1 MSRLAMDIAKSHKG
15 GVLLMKIYKVGIIG
29 CGNIARS
36 HANAYKKIPNVE
48 IITAAELDQNRREKF
63 SVDFGLSTSYED
75 YTEMLKEENL
85 DIVSVCTWPK
95 THCDATYKAASSGVK
110 GIMCEKPM
118 AVNLKEADQM
128 LEVCMKHNVRLAIG
142 HQHRFDAQL
151 VKARNL
157 INEKAI
163 GNLILLWGHC
173 SLDLMNNGSHVV
185 DMINFLNND
194 NEADWV
200 MGQID
205 RRQKREGYRNH
216 PDMYVEDMALGRICY
231 KNGVRATVELGDFAP
246 QAWQFHII
254 GTDGIIDV
262 NLPGGPPIRFMS
274 ADTSGWNIP
283 EIQPY
288 DSREAE
294 MVELI
299 SATEEKREHVSSGE
313 IGRNSLEI
321 IMAIFESSRRRS
333 LINLPLEIKENPLEI
348 MIKSGKI

>member
-1 MSRLAMDIAKSHKG
+1 
-15 GVLLMKIYKVGIIG
+15 MKTYKVGIIG

-36 HANAYKKIPNVE
+36 HANAYGKISNVE
-48 IITAAELDQNRREKF
+48 LITAAELAPERREKF
-63 SVDFGLSTSYED
+63 AQDFNLSTSYAE
-75 YTEMLKEENL
+75 YTEMLAQEDI

-95 THCDATYKAASSGVK
+95 THCDATCKAASSGVK

-128 LEVCMKHNVRLAIG
+128 LEVCDENGVRLAIG

-151 VKARNL
+151 VKAREL

-163 GNLILLWGHC
+163 GDIAIIWGHC

-185 DMINFLNND
+185 DMVNYLNND
-194 NEADWV
+194 EKSDWV

-205 RRQKREGYRNH
+205 RRHKREGYRNH
-216 PDMYVEDMALGRICY
+216 PDMYVEDMAMGRICY
-231 KNGVRATVELGDFAP
+231 KNGVRATVELGEFAP
-246 QAWQFHII
+246 QTWQFHII

-274 ADTSGWNIP
+274 SDNSGWIVP
-283 EIQPY
+283 EIQPC
-288 DSREAE
+288 DARKSE

-299 SATEEKREHVSSGE
+299 AAIEEEREHISSGK

-321 IMAIFESSRRRS
+321 IMSVFESSRRRS
-333 LINLPLEIKENPLEI
+333 LINLPLNVSENPLEI
-348 MIKSGKI
+348 MIKAGDV

>member
-1 MSRLAMDIAKSHKG
+1 MET
-15 GVLLMKIYKVGIIG
+15 YKVGIIG

-36 HANAYKKIPNVE
+36 HANAYKKISNVE
-48 IITAAELDQNRREKF
+48 MVAAAELDPDRRNKF
-63 SVDFGLSTSYED
+63 AKDFELSTSYED
-75 YTEMLKEENL
+75 YAEMLEKENL

-95 THCDATYKAASSGVK
+95 THCEATCKAASFGVK

-128 LEVCMKHNVRLAIG
+128 LEICEKNNVRLAIG
-142 HQHRFDAQL
+142 HQHRFDSQL
-151 VKARNL
+151 VKARDL

-163 GNLILLWGHC
+163 GELILLWGHC

-194 NEADWV
+194 EKADWV

-205 RRQKREGYRNH
+205 RRHKREGYGNH
-216 PDMYVEDMALGRICY
+216 PDMYVEDMAVGRICY
-231 KNGVRATVELGDFAP
+231 KNGVRATVELGEFAP

-274 ADTSGWNIP
+274 TKTSGWEIP
-283 EIQPY
+283 EIQPC
-288 DSREAE
+288 DPRKAE

-299 SATEEKREHVSSGE
+299 AAIEEEREHISSGK

-321 IMAIFESSRRRS
+321 IMAIFESSKSRS
-333 LINLPLEIKENPLEI
+333 LINLPLKVEENPLES
-348 MIKSGKI
+348 MIKSGEV

>member
-1 MSRLAMDIAKSHKG
+1 MTT
-15 GVLLMKIYKVGIIG
+15 YKVGIVG

-36 HANAYKKIPNVE
+36 HANAYKKITNVE
-48 IITAAELDQNRREKF
+48 IITAAELDKDRREKF
-63 SVDFGLSTSYED
+63 AEDFALSTSYED
-75 YTEMLKEENL
+75 YTEMLEEENL

-95 THCDATYKAASSGVK
+95 THCDATCKAAYSGVK
-110 GIMCEKPM
+110 GIMSEKPM

-128 LEVCMKHNVRLAIG
+128 LEVCEQNGVRLAIG

-151 VKARNL
+151 VKARDL
-157 INEKAI
+157 INERAI
-163 GNLILLWGHC
+163 GDLTLLWGHC

-194 NEADWV
+194 EKADWV

-205 RRQKREGYRNH
+205 RRHKREGRGNH
-216 PDMYVEDMALGRICY
+216 PDMYVEDTAVGRICY
-231 KNGVRATVELGDFAP
+231 KNGVRATVELGEFAP

-262 NLPGGPPIRFMS
+262 NLPGGPPIRLMS
-274 ADTSGWNIP
+274 GNTSGWTIP
-283 EIQPY
+283 EIQPC
-288 DSREAE
+288 DSRKAE

-299 SATEEKREHVSSGE
+299 AAIEEEREHISSGK

-321 IMAIFESSRRRS
+321 IMSIFASSRSRS
-333 LINLPLEIKENPLEI
+333 LINLPLNIKENPLEV
-348 MIKSGKI
+348 MIKAGEL

>member
-1 MSRLAMDIAKSHKG
+1 
-15 GVLLMKIYKVGIIG
+15 MKTYKVGIIG

-36 HANAYKKIPNVE
+36 HANAYKKISNVE
-48 IITAAELDQNRREKF
+48 IITAAELEPDRRNKF
-63 SVDFGLSTSYED
+63 AEDFNLSTSYED
-75 YTEMLKEENL
+75 YTEMLERENL
-85 DIVSVCTWPK
+85 DIVSVCTWPR
-95 THCDATYKAASSGVK
+95 THCDATCKAASFGAK

-128 LEVCMKHNVRLAIG
+128 LKICEENGVRLAIG
-142 HQHRFDAQL
+142 HQHRFDSQL
-151 VKARNL
+151 VKARDL

-163 GNLILLWGHC
+163 GELTILWGHC

-194 NEADWV
+194 EKAEWI

-205 RRQKREGYRNH
+205 RRHKREGYRNH

-231 KNGVRATVELGDFAP
+231 ENGVRATVELGEFAP

-262 NLPGGPPIRFMS
+262 NFPGGPPIRFMS
-274 ADTSGWNIP
+274 MNTSGWVIP
-283 EIQPY
+283 EIQPC

-299 SATEEKREHVSSGE
+299 AAIEEDREHISSGK
-313 IGRNSLEI
+313 IGRNCLEI
-321 IMAIFESSRRRS
+321 IMAIFESSRSRS
-333 LINLPLEIKENPLEI
+333 LINLPLKVNENPIEI
-348 MIKSGKI
+348 MIKAGEI